1 MCELMHRREKKGKLN
16 VVAVGKW
23 IQSLD
28 FFIGWMAGRWCWGFG
43 CSCSIRQFLQVRPF
57 LELAACQAGCHIEI
71 ELYVLQCVC
80 WSMILPVQ
88 CTTRAVSLSQ
98 TSRLQIQLDLD
109 STGHAWIYQESL
121 LALVGCDFFIL
132 QSFDATCRYQY
143 ASNLLLIAGSSIL
156 CGWCLVSS
164 PWARRG
170 DKVKHLS
177 VFGRQF
183 EQAPGEE
190 ISFEEQVP

>member
-1 MCELMHRREKKGKLN
+1 MYWMWCFFSENSRNKGYQINLVGSATTGMLLKELPVMQSSESRELLKRQPRCANWCTGEKKKGKLN

-71 ELYVLQCVC
+71 ELYVFQCVC

-98 TSRLQIQLDLD
+98 TSRLQIQLD

-132 QSFDATCRYQY
+132 QAFDATCRHQH
-143 ASNLLLIAGSSIL
+143 ASIFY
-156 CGWCLVSS
+156 W
-164 PWARRG
+164 
-170 DKVKHLS
+170 
-177 VFGRQF
+177 
-183 EQAPGEE
+183 
-190 ISFEEQVP
+190 